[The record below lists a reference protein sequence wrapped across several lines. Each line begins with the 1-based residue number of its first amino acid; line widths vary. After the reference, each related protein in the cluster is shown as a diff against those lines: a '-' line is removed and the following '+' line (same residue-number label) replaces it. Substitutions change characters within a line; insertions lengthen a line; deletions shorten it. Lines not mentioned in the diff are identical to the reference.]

1 MGIAGLPP
9 LAFVPVPA
17 YIAECPWFWW
27 RVGTLPIH
35 EFHDRSY
42 KLLLDHSKTVWDLLT
57 GFIGGDP
64 ADLLD
69 ERTLEQMPAEYVDE
83 SLIGSRGDM
92 LWRVRFHGASDEWLY
107 LLVLLELQST
117 VDTHMAVRVAAF
129 IGRIYLRLVRNGR
142 TGPRGRLPPVLPV
155 VLYNGHP
162 SWTAATDM
170 RDLVVRAEGRLEELQ
185 LRSGYVLLDVHRMGV
200 GDLPPDNV
208 VSLRVRLERE
218 SVRQWPGL
226 LDEAV
231 RILSGSEHESLRRA
245 FAETVRQMVGRGR
258 IAELRPDLV
267 ERLRE
272 PADRGD
278 IGAMRTIL
286 DRSVDEIEQRG
297 FARGREQGREQGL
310 EQGLEQG
317 REQGLEQGLE
327 QGREQGLEQH
337 RATLSRLAARRF
349 GDGTAAD
356 LTEVLR
362 GVNDPGRLTD
372 MSELVLDCA
381 TGGELLAGAQRIAGR
396 K

>member
-1 MGIAGLPP
+1 M
-9 LAFVPVPA
+9 PV
-17 YIAECPWFWW
+17 
-27 RVGTLPIH
+27 H

-42 KLLLDHSKTVWDLLT
+42 KLLLEHPKAVWDLLT

-92 LWRVRFHGASDEWLY
+92 LWRVRFRDGPEEWLY

-129 IGRIYLRLVRNGR
+129 VGQIYLRLVRNGR
-142 TGPRGRLPPVLPV
+142 TGPRGGLPPVLPI
-155 VLYNGHP
+155 VLYNGSP
-162 SWTAATDM
+162 SWTAVADV
-170 RDLVVRAEGRLEELQ
+170 RDLVARAEGRLEELQ
-185 LRSGYVLLDVHRMGV
+185 LRSGYVLLDVHRMEV
-200 GDLPPDNV
+200 GDLPPDNA

-218 SVRQWPGL
+218 SGERFRGL
-226 LDEAV
+226 LDDMV
-231 RILSGSEHESLRRA
+231 RIFEDPEYQPLGRA
-245 FAETVRQMVGRGR
+245 FAETVRQMAAAGR
-258 IAELRPDLV
+258 IAELQPDLV

-286 DRSVDEIEQRG
+286 DRSVDQAEQRG
-297 FARGREQGREQGL
+297 LARGR

-327 QGREQGLEQH
+327 QGREQGREQGLEQGREQGLEQGREQGLEQH
-337 RATLSRLAARRF
+337 RTTLSRLAARRF

-356 LTEVLR
+356 LTQVLG
-362 GVNDPGRLTD
+362 GVNDPERLTD
-372 MSELVLDCA
+372 ISELVLDCA
-381 TGGELLAGAQRIAGR
+381 TGGELLAGARRIAGR